1 MKIIPL
7 FLATILLPT
16 SVNAEPTEA
25 PEKKNIATVMS
36 DTTQEKMDIANLIS
50 NTIRVIDHNDHWS
63 TYFNNMLTKSDQCQI
78 EDLLF
83 LPASDIPLDKN
94 SLNTKLNFFRRYKML
109 LEDNISQAKRTRKKL
124 DHAVTKLEKY
134 INDMSENR
142 WTKIPQIKFDELTDE
157 QKKAL
162 KKTQE
167 KAYAEMSDEELLKRL
182 GL

>member
-109 LEDNISQAKRTRKKL
+109 LEDNISQA
-124 DHAVTKLEKY
+124 
-134 INDMSENR
+134 
-142 WTKIPQIKFDELTDE
+142 
-157 QKKAL
+157 
-162 KKTQE
+162 
-167 KAYAEMSDEELLKRL
+167 
-182 GL
+182 